1 MDERR
6 KEPRS
11 RSLLSGV
18 ISFNEGRSSTG
29 CAVRNLSEHGAM
41 VVHSELFRM
50 PGEFA
55 LAIPH
60 RDEKH
65 HARMIWR
72 KGETAG
78 LALSPCAEAPAKA
91 KRSQM
96 KIWLQGSHKPARRGI
111 TLGY

>member
-6 KEPRS
+6 QEPRS
-11 RSLLSGV
+11 RSLLSGQ
-18 ISFNEGRSSTG
+18 ISFNEGRSSTD
-29 CAVRNLSEHGAM
+29 CAVRNLSEHGAL

-60 RDEKH
+60 REERHRAKVV
-65 HARMIWR
+65 WR
-72 KGETAG
+72 RGDTAG
-78 LALSPCAEAPAKA
+78 LAFSPLEDAPVKA
-91 KRSQM
+91 RRAHTKM
-96 KIWLQGSHKPARRGI
+96 WLQGSRKPASRGI